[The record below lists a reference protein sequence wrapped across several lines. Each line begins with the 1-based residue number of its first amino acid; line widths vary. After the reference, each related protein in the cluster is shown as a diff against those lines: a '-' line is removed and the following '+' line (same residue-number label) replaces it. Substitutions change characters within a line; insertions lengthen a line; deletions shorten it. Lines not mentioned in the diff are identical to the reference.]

1 MNEQLMLPSPRLPSI
16 PTPEEQEKRVP
27 VYVRVGL
34 FVLLFILGFNISN
47 SYFFSASPLF
57 GIPFLAEL
65 TIAPLSGLIGF
76 YSVPAIFFRARYWL
90 EKLIFT
96 AVSEIVSNF
105 WYQQNHRIQ
114 EARRE
119 KQKAKAKKEEGKFL
133 EEIAKGVLIDTSV
146 LVDGRILE
154 VAKTGF
160 IDSTFIILKPVLH
173 ELHLISDSSDNIK
186 RKRGRKGLD
195 TAGDLKKHVKIY
207 TPEQPNTS
215 ADVDTDLVKFAKS
228 HNLKLMTLDFN
239 LNKLAKAEGVKVL
252 NLNDLV
258 GALKTMLL
266 PGEDINIKVYEEGKV
281 KNQGIGYLSDGTMII
296 IEGAKPYVGLEVTAK
311 VSKVLQS
318 SAGRMVFAKYVS
330 DPLPLKTEESE
341 HPQQVN

>member
-1 MNEQLMLPSPRLPSI
+1 MNEQLMLPSPKVPII

-27 VYVRVGL
+27 IYVRAGL
-34 FVLLFILGFNISN
+34 FVLLFIVGFNISN
-47 SYFFSASPLF
+47 SYFFSANPLF

-65 TIAPLSGLIGF
+65 TIAPLFGLIGF
-76 YSVPAIFFRARYWL
+76 YSVPALFFRIRYWL

-119 KQKAKAKKEEGKFL
+119 KQKAKAKKEEQKFS

-146 LVDGRILE
+146 LVDGRVLE

-160 IDSTFIILKPVLH
+160 FDSTFIILKPVLH
-173 ELHLISDSSDNIK
+173 ELHLISDSSDTIK

-195 TAGDLKKHVKIY
+195 VAGDLKKYVKIY
-207 TPEQPNTS
+207 TPQNPS
-215 ADVDTDLVKFAKS
+215 ASTDVDTDLVKFAKT

-258 GALKTMLL
+258 GALKTLLL
-266 PGEDINIKVYEEGKV
+266 PGEELVIKVYEEGKV
-281 KNQGIGYLSDGTMII
+281 KNQGIGYLQDGTMII
-296 IEGAKPYVGLEVTAK
+296 IEGAKEYVGKEITAK

-318 SAGRMVFAKYVS
+318 SAGRMLFAKMVHQNS
-330 DPLPLKTEESE
+330 QEDVQISTEG
-341 HPQQVN
+341 VK

>member
-1 MNEQLMLPSPRLPSI
+1 MNEQLLLPSPKLPMI

-34 FVLLFILGFNISN
+34 FVLFFIFGFNLSN

-57 GIPFLAEL
+57 GVPFLAEL
-65 TIAPLSGLIGF
+65 TIAPISGLIGF
-76 YSVPAIFFRARYWL
+76 YSVPALFFRIRYWL

-114 EARRE
+114 AARRE
-119 KQKAKAKKEEGKFL
+119 KQKLKSIKEEQKFA
-133 EEIAKGVLIDTSV
+133 EEIARGILIDTSV

-160 IDSTFIILKPVLH
+160 IDNTFIILKPVLQ
-173 ELHLISDSSDNIK
+173 ELHLISDSKDNLK

-195 TAGDLKKHVKIY
+195 TAGDLKKHIKIY
-207 TPEQPNTS
+207 TPETPKTS
-215 ADVDTDLVKFAKS
+215 TDVDHDLVKFAKS

-252 NLNDLV
+252 NLNDLA
-258 GALKTMLL
+258 GSLKTLLL
-266 PGEDINIKVYEEGKV
+266 PGEELIIKVYEEGKT
-281 KNQGIGYLSDGTMII
+281 KHQGIGYLADGTMIV
-296 IEGAKPYVGLEVTAK
+296 IENAKDYVGQK
-311 VSKVLQS
+311 VISTVNKVIAS
-318 SAGRMVFAKYVS
+318 SAGRMVFAKFVAVAEAAEAPS
-330 DPLPLKTEESE
+330 DKQP
-341 HPQQVN
+341 N